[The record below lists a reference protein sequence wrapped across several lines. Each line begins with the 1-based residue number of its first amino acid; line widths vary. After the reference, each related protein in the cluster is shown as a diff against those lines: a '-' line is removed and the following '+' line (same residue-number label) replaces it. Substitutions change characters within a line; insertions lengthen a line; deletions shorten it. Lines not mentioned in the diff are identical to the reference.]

1 MRQGQKLTRLSK
13 KKKKEKLL
21 EYLRETSGIVAYA
34 CEKAGVSRV
43 TYYNWYK
50 EDPVFAAKADDIQEI
65 QIDFAEASLLKKI
78 KNEDTTAIIFYLKTK
93 GKDRGYTERKEVSG
107 IDGKSIA
114 ISQEIDFKNLSD
126 EELATIGKLLE
137 KSKNEQG

>member
-1 MRQGQKLTRLSK
+1 MIQGKRISK
-13 KKKKEKLL
+13 KKKKAKLL

-34 CEKAGVSRV
+34 CEKAGISRV

-50 EDPVFAAKADDIQEI
+50 EDPEFALKADDVQEL

-93 GKDRGYTERKEVSG
+93 GKDRGYSERREITGV
-107 IDGKSIA
+107 DGKA
-114 ISQEIDFKNLSD
+114 IQISKELDFNNLSD
-126 EELATIGKLLE
+126 EELATIGELLE
-137 KSKNEQG
+137 KSKNEQT

>member
-1 MRQGQKLTRLSK
+1 MIQGVRISK
-13 KKKKEKLL
+13 KKKKAKLL

-34 CEKAGVSRV
+34 CEKAGISRV

-50 EDPVFAAKADDIQEI
+50 EDPEFALKADDIQEL

-93 GKDRGYTERKEVSG
+93 GKDRGYSERREITGV
-107 IDGKSIA
+107 DGKA
-114 ISQEIDFKNLSD
+114 IQISKELDFNNLSD
-126 EELATIGKLLE
+126 EELATIGELLE
-137 KSKNEQG
+137 KSKNEQT